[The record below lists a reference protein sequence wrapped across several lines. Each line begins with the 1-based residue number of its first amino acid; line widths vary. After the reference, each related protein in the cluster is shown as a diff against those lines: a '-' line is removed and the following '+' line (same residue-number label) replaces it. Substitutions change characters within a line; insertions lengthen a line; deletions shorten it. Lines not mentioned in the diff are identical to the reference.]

1 MKISGAATVHA
12 PASQVWAALTDPAVL
27 VATIPGCE
35 RLEQTGPDRYA
46 LTVTAGVAAIQGT
59 YAGEFSLSDRVEPV
73 SLQLTASGS
82 GSPGTVRSTVAVRLD
97 AAADGAT
104 ELRYDADAQIGGM
117 IAGVGQRMLASV
129 AKRMAGEFF
138 ASVDDVLAGRA
149 VPGQAGP
156 GQAVPGQAVPAQRG
170 PGQPVPGQGAPAA
183 QPVPAAAAPA
193 AYLAPPRAA
202 AAGPQARGFL
212 LGVLAGGM
220 VALAGVAV
228 GARIGGR
235 AGRR

>member
-228 GARIGGR
+228 GAWIGGR